1 MLLVNSSVPAP
12 RPHNPSVFLTE
23 LPENCYLPLLKLPSG
38 EGGQSAPPPPPRPA
52 GAERFV
58 LHASASTVCA
68 GRIAEASGLFDTGY
82 LNAPV
87 AYIPFGGL
95 PLNISRFGGSTGYAY
110 LSRA

>member
-1 MLLVNSSVPAP
+1 MTRKLLLTSAEAP
-12 RPHNPSVFLTE
+12 LRGGGAVCPPST
-23 LPENCYLPLLKLPSG
+23 
-38 EGGQSAPPPPPRPA
+38 PRPA

-68 GRIAEASGLFDTGY
+68 ERIAEASGLFDTGY